1 LLVPWR
7 QLDTAALVGAIILV
21 FVSYGVR
28 AVRVYDYFRAQ
39 FPQQLAGG
47 LPLCLHLSLQHNL
60 LNNLLPMRS
69 GELSFPLLMSR
80 YFAVPAKRS
89 LPVLLW
95 FRLLDLHTLA
105 LLAALIIGADL
116 IGQTMTL
123 LLTAIWLLLPWL
135 GYRLYRPWLQRI
147 GDRPGRGWGLLRHI
161 LHSLPHSPASFWRS
175 WWWTLLNWVI
185 KLAVFAWVLSLFIDI
200 GLGPA
205 WLGATFGDLTSVLPI
220 HGIAGAGTYE
230 AGVMAGLLPFHIAP
244 AAALTAAVN
253 LHLFVLSCTIL
264 SGLVSL
270 MLPKRIAAEA

>member
-1 LLVPWR
+1 MAPWR
-7 QLDTAALVGAIILV
+7 ELDGAALVGAIILV

-95 FRLLDLHTLA
+95 FRLLDLHSLA
-105 LLAALIIGADL
+105 LLAALVIGGDIIGPAA
-116 IGQTMTL
+116 TL
-123 LLTAIWLLLPWL
+123 AAVMVWLLLPWL

-175 WWWTLLNWVI
+175 WLWTLLNWVI

-200 GLGPA
+200 GLSPA

-230 AGVMAGLLPFHIAP
+230 AGVVAGLLPFHIAP

-270 MLPKRIAAEA
+270 LLPKRIAATA

>member
-1 LLVPWR
+1 LLAPWR
-7 QLDTAALVGAIILV
+7 ELDSAALVGAIILV

-89 LPVLLW
+89 LPTLLW

-105 LLAALIIGADL
+105 LLAALVTGADL
-116 IGQTMTL
+116 IGQTTTL
-123 LLTAIWLLLPWL
+123 LLSAIWLLLPWL

-175 WWWTLLNWVI
+175 WLWTLLNWVI

-230 AGVMAGLLPFHIAP
+230 AGVVAGLLPFHIAP

-264 SGLVSL
+264 SGLISL
-270 MLPKRIAAEA
+270 MLPKRIAAAA